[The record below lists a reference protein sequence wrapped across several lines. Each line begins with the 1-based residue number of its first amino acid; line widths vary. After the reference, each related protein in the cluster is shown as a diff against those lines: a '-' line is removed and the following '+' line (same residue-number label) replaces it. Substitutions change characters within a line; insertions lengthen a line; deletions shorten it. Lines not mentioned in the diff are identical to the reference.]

1 LRCWVWSSIRL
12 PREPKNSC
20 LSLAPRADSRFQKQ
34 QIHNSQLFVIIP
46 AAAVAYSLSYLQII
60 RKPRGDKQ
68 TRLGPSERKKLNPCG
83 AIDFVSRLRKKSE
96 CVQPATVPLSLFF
109 ASCRSA
115 ATPNPMSRP
124 RVQPHVTTCR
134 FSEVKMHSG
143 YTGQNKCAD
152 FRTLDND

>member
-1 LRCWVWSSIRL
+1 VASNLRCWVWSSIRL

-68 TRLGPSERKKLNPCG
+68 TRLGLSERKKNS
-83 AIDFVSRLRKKSE
+83 IRVVRSIS
-96 CVQPATVPLSLFF
+96 
-109 ASCRSA
+109 SA
-115 ATPNPMSRP
+115 ACEKKANASS
-124 RVQPHVTTCR
+124 QPQFLCR
-134 FSEVKMHSG
+134 FSSLPAARPRH
-143 YTGQNKCAD
+143 
-152 FRTLDND
+152 RIP